1 MSIMSFAQRYKCF
14 CQWKLQLLFCS
25 WNDSFS
31 VSAKFAFLFSAHL
44 GASSIGSLYAINF
57 LYTDFLSLLLGLTPS
72 SFQYTFYPETSSVFV
87 KTLEHFC
94 HLKTRTFYVSM
105 FQFAYVL
112 AVALFVCVRG
122 AVPPN
127 SRYPDTIA
135 VCYSSVDNKLTC
147 IYNDHSLY
155 IWDVTDIKKVGK
167 MRSFLFHSGAVWGI
181 DVSLPVLSLLAL
193 CIVVWGWV
201 IDSTEKLTFLR
212 FS

>member
-87 KTLEHFC
+87 KTLEHFVTWKLGPFMSVC
-94 HLKTRTFYVSM
+94 FSSHM
-105 FQFAYVL
+105 FWQL
-112 AVALFVCVRG
+112 RCLFVSGELRQQTVDIQTQLQSATVASTTNWRVFTTTTVCTFG
-122 AVPPN
+122 TWPT
-127 SRYPDTIA
+127 SRKSARWDRSCFTVVLFGVLMW
-135 VCYSSVDNKLTC
+135 VCQCYHC
-147 IYNDHSLY
+147 
-155 IWDVTDIKKVGK
+155 
-167 MRSFLFHSGAVWGI
+167 
-181 DVSLPVLSLLAL
+181 
-193 CIVVWGWV
+193 
-201 IDSTEKLTFLR
+201 
-212 FS
+212 

>member
-1 MSIMSFAQRYKCF
+1 
-14 CQWKLQLLFCS
+14 
-25 WNDSFS
+25 
-31 VSAKFAFLFSAHL
+31 
-44 GASSIGSLYAINF
+44 
-57 LYTDFLSLLLGLTPS
+57 
-72 SFQYTFYPETSSVFV
+72 
-87 KTLEHFC
+87 
-94 HLKTRTFYVSM
+94 M

-193 CIVVWGWV
+193 CVVVWGCV
-201 IDSTEKLTFLR
+201 IDSAEKLTSLR